1 MSNFVRVMYGLK
13 SNAGGFEYKLAEVNV
28 ANNWNP
34 TAEKGR
40 DFGGFNYCSEDC
52 IIRWLHRGDTIYD
65 VGVADDAENVKLE
78 GATTIY
84 RCNKIIISNPRK
96 VDDDMALKFYKIS
109 NIPEKSYYKTLGVV
123 SIMGY
128 RQTAL
133 AILRDKVNLTNI
145 DEVLEEWNDFIDHGG
160 KDDRKGVNDLI
171 DEIESLLYEIK
182 SSIDISL
189 CVSKEPY
196 IKQLTNDNIINLT
209 GQSGSGKSY
218 YAKENFNS
226 DEYGIID
233 TDDILSDKRFNSSL
247 GLNKKIGEYLRE
259 KYSELPNL
267 SDDFDLIY
275 NEIINYC
282 KDINKTIVIDC
293 AQFHCCKDINILK
306 GKIII
311 IRTDIDTC
319 YNRAIS
325 RWLESHKQNNWD
337 YTEEEL
343 NAYKD
348 RKKKIYLWYKG
359 TNEFI
364 RKIDNLN

>member
-1 MSNFVRVMYGLK
+1 M
-13 SNAGGFEYKLAEVNV
+13 
-28 ANNWNP
+28 
-34 TAEKGR
+34 
-40 DFGGFNYCSEDC
+40 FNYCSEDC

-65 VGVADDAENVKLE
+65 VYVPDDAENIKLE

-84 RCNKIIISNPRK
+84 RCNKIIIKNPRK
-96 VDDDMALKFYKIS
+96 IDDEMALKFYKIS

-123 SIMGY
+123 SIKGY
-128 RQTAL
+128 RETAL
-133 AILRDKVNLTNI
+133 SIIRDKVNIDNI

-160 KDDRKGVNDLI
+160 KNDRKDINNLV
-171 DEIESLLYEIK
+171 DEVESLLCEIK
-182 SSIDISL
+182 SDTDISL

-218 YAKENFNS
+218 YARENFNS
-226 DEYGIID
+226 DEYEIID
-233 TDDILSDKRFNSSL
+233 TDDILSDKRFYSSS
-247 GLNKKIGEYLRE
+247 GLNKKIGKHLRD
-259 KYSELPNL
+259 KYNELPTL

-293 AQFHCCKDINILK
+293 AQFHCCKDISILK

-325 RWLESHKQNNWD
+325 RWIENHKQNNWD

-359 TNEFI
+359 SNEFI
-364 RKIDNLN
+364 RKIDSL